1 MGESLSREQ
10 AHRTKAQAELANAA
24 LASIANSVMIID
36 DRNLVIASAC
46 EEQTQVARE
55 VDNNLVRIR
64 DLAAQSAAR
73 ADKTT
78 SASQLLAELAN
89 GLNERLRHFQL

>member
-1 MGESLSREQ
+1 LSREQ

-36 DRNLVIASAC
+36 DRNLVIASASAC

-55 VDNNLVRIR
+55 VDSNLMRIR
-64 DLAAQSAAR
+64 DLAAQSATR

-78 SASQLLAELAN
+78 NASQLLAELAN